1 MQFHIGA
8 IPSSPDFEPGEEWSK
23 VKEPSAGR
31 MQLYAL
37 PIALLSGLVTG
48 ILWFA
53 YTPLEWENGSGLFGS
68 SLSWADCA
76 ALFILNIV
84 VHEFVH
90 AMAHPSQ
97 GRSSS
102 SVLGCWPAKLLFYAH
117 YTGELSRNRF
127 LVILLL
133 PLLVISGGP
142 LLIAIAL
149 QSAPDWLAYVSILN
163 AFLSAGD
170 LFGSGIVLRQIPG
183 TATVRNQGYFTF
195 WKTPDQ
201 AVQTAT

>member
-1 MQFHIGA
+1 M
-8 IPSSPDFEPGEEWSK
+8 
-23 VKEPSAGR
+23 KEPSAGLL
-31 MQLYAL
+31 QLYAL
-37 PIALLSGLVTG
+37 PIALLSALVTG

-53 YTPLEWENGSGLFGS
+53 FTPLEWENGPGLFGS

-76 ALFILNIV
+76 VLFILNIV

-102 SVLGCWPAKLLFYAH
+102 SILGCWPTRLLFYAH
-117 YTGELSRNRF
+117 YTGELARNRF

-133 PLLVISGGP
+133 PLLVISGVP

-149 QSAPDWLAYVSILN
+149 QSAPDWLAYLSILN
-163 AFLSAGD
+163 ALLSAGD
-170 LFGSGIVLRQIPG
+170 LFGSGVVLRQIPG

-201 AVQTAT
+201 ALQTAA